1 LILPD
6 IEAVVRIV
14 AETAAEEVMP
24 RFAKLARAD
33 ITEKRPGDIVTV
45 ADVAAEQRLTARLS
59 ALVPGSL
66 VVGEESVAADAGV
79 LARLAGD
86 DPVWVIDPIDGT
98 ANYAAGIPIFAVMVA
113 FVRGGRTL
121 AGWIHDPVA
130 ASTAVAVSGEGAWM
144 AGSGARLHVA
154 PAELPESM
162 SGAVALRYGN
172 RRLVRRIA
180 GRSNLVG
187 SVFSFRCAGHEY
199 LALASGRAHFALYQR
214 LMPWDHAPGQLIHK
228 EAGGF
233 SAQLDCSPYSPRVH
247 DGGLLLAPDEASWN
261 ELLAVL
267 IGGENREPNTRT
279 VATAR

>member
-1 LILPD
+1 MILPD
-6 IEAVVRIV
+6 IDAIGRAI
-14 AETAAEEVMP
+14 AETAAEEIMP
-24 RFAKLARAD
+24 RFEKLTRSD
-33 ITEKRPGDIVTV
+33 VTEKRPGDIVTV
-45 ADVAAEQRLTARLS
+45 ADVAAERRLTARLT
-59 ALVPGSL
+59 ALLPGSL
-66 VVGEESVAADAGV
+66 VVGEEAVAADAGV
-79 LARLAGD
+79 LDRLAGD

-98 ANYAAGIPIFAVMVA
+98 TNYAAGIPLFAVMVA

-130 ASTAVAVSGEGAWM
+130 ATTAIAVNGEGAWM

-154 PAELPESM
+154 PAEPPGSM

-214 LMPWDHAPGQLIHK
+214 LMPWDHAAGQLIHA

-247 DGGLLLAPDEASWN
+247 DGGLLLAPDEASWK
-261 ELLAVL
+261 ELHAVL
-267 IGGENREPNTRT
+267 IAGEDG
-279 VATAR
+279 